1 MDPQIEN
8 LEKLLRDPL
17 GNAESLAQFVSG
29 SEEQGA
35 ASDAD
40 TTSEQPQA
48 AKDEDEPAE
57 QAAAQPEPEPA
68 KEPIEP
74 VTESKQ
80 VIKSKD
86 GKHEIP
92 YAVLQAERERNR
104 RLEAQIAELSAKQ
117 AAVALEAAGGPKDES
132 PPVHE
137 IVDEATI
144 EQLREDA
151 PVLAKVIDS
160 LTGRISALQ
169 EEVASAR
176 KVAQS
181 VEAERQAD
189 KQTAVEEAIDAV
201 PKLLHVKHN
210 DVAAYNQIADIDV
223 FLRSQ
228 PTYQGLSL
236 TERFEK
242 AVSMYE
248 AVAGPI
254 QLPNRAGQEDTVD
267 AKAKADAAIERANQ
281 QARPQTLSDLPG
293 GSPPPKNDLDVV
305 QNMSAV
311 ALTNKLINMT
321 PQQAEAFLAR
331 LA

>member
-8 LEKLLRDPL
+8 LEKLLSDPL

-29 SEEQGA
+29 SGEEGA
-35 ASDAD
+35 APDAE
-40 TTSEQPQA
+40 TKNEPPQA

-74 VTESKQ
+74 VPESKQ

-104 RLEAQIAELSAKQ
+104 RLEAQIAELTAKQ
-117 AAVALEAAGGPKDES
+117 ASVEAEASGGPKDET
-132 PPVHE
+132 PAVHD

-144 EQLREDA
+144 AQLREDA
-151 PVLAKVIDS
+151 PVLANVIDS
-160 LTGRISALQ
+160 LVGRITALQ
-169 EEVASAR
+169 GEVAGAK
-176 KVAQS
+176 KVAQT
-181 VEAERQAD
+181 VEAERQVA
-189 KQTAVEEAIDAV
+189 QRTAVEEAIDAV

-210 DVAAYNQIADIDV
+210 DVAAYNQIADIDA

-228 PTYQGLSL
+228 PTYQGMSL
-236 TERFEK
+236 NERFEK

-254 QLPNRAGQEDTVD
+254 QLPTRAGQEEAVD
-267 AKAKADAAIERANQ
+267 AKAKADAAIERATE

-305 QNMSAV
+305 QGMSAV